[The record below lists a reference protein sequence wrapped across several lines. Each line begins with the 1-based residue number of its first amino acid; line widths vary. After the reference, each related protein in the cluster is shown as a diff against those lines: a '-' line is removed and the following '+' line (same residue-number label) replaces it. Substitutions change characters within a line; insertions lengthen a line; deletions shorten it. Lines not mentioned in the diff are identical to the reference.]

1 MMDAALPYLWLIPAL
16 PFFGAGLMF
25 FLGRTIESPTD
36 LSEARPSRVPGIVC
50 SIAVAI
56 SFVVACGFC
65 LELYRFP
72 GQRFELRGGPW
83 FAGGE
88 WGLLLDP
95 LSAELVLLVS
105 GIGTLVHLY
114 STAYMS
120 RDGGQYRFFG
130 ALNFFVAMMQ
140 VLVLANNYVLLF
152 AGWEGVGFASYL
164 LIGFYYRRWQAGIA
178 GMKAFVINRAGDAA
192 MLLGILF
199 LLAKAGTTRFA
210 DVQASAANW
219 EPVQIT
225 LAATLLLIGAL
236 GKSAQFPLHIWLP
249 DAMEGPT
256 PVSALIHSATMVCA
270 GVYLIA
276 RSSFLFAHAP
286 EVSLAT
292 AIVGIISAL
301 LAATIALVENDIKR
315 VLAYSTISQIG
326 FMFVALGAG
335 AYTAAL
341 FHLFTHAFFKSLL
354 FLGSGSIIHALQ
366 GEQNLKHMGGLRKH
380 MPWTFRTM
388 MLAAL
393 ALSAVP
399 GFAGFFSKDA
409 IIGSTLHLP
418 NGWLFLAASLFTSLL
433 TACYSWRLIF
443 LAFFGE
449 PHADTSHAHESPWA
463 MTAPMLLLGAACIAA
478 GWAPSLIHWT
488 EWPLMLV
495 SALLA
500 LAGIALARRYYLVT
514 PESRRGWDQRFGPL
528 IRLLRNR
535 WYIDAL
541 YEEQILNG
549 IILRTAEGASLT
561 DELVIDGAAN
571 ATSWLTRK
579 ASGVLGWFDR
589 NVVDG
594 FVRISST
601 FIHALSSPTRG
612 LQTGFVQTYALLFV
626 VGVLAAL
633 GYYLSVSLR

>member
-1 MMDAALPYLWLIPAL
+1 MHAALPYLWLIPVL
-16 PFFGAGLMF
+16 PLAGACLMLL
-25 FLGRTIESPTD
+25 LGRTIDP
-36 LSEARPSRVPGIVC
+36 SEDRPSPLPGIIC
-50 SIAVAI
+50 SGAVAI
-56 SFVVACGFC
+56 SFFVAAACC
-65 LELYRFP
+65 LELYGLP
-72 GQRFELRGGPW
+72 GHHFELRGGPW

-88 WGLLLDP
+88 WALLLDP

-105 GIGTLVHLY
+105 GIGTLVHIY
-114 STAYMS
+114 STAYMK

-130 ALNFFVAMMQ
+130 ALNYFVAMMQ

-152 AGWEGVGFASYL
+152 AGWEGVGLASYL
-164 LIGFYYRRWQAGIA
+164 LIGFYYHRWKAGIA
-178 GMKAFVINRAGDAA
+178 GMKAFIINRAADAA
-192 MLLGILF
+192 MLVGILF
-199 LLAKAGTTRFA
+199 LLAKVGSTRFV
-210 DVQASAANW
+210 DVQASAAHW
-219 EPVQIT
+219 DSQQIT
-225 LAATLLLIGAL
+225 LAAALLVIGAL

-276 RSSFLFAHAP
+276 RSSFLFVPAP
-286 EVSLAT
+286 EVSVAT
-292 AIVGIISAL
+292 AIIGAVSAL

-326 FMFVALGAG
+326 FMFMALGAG

-354 FLGSGSIIHALQ
+354 FLGSGSIIHALH
-366 GEQNLKHMGGLRKH
+366 GEQNLKHMGGLRKR

-388 MLAAL
+388 VLAAL

-409 IIGSTLHLP
+409 ILGSTLHLP
-418 NGWLFLAASLFTSLL
+418 NAWLFLSAGLLTSLL

-449 PHADTSHAHESPWA
+449 ARTDLSHAHESPWA
-463 MTAPMLLLGAACIAA
+463 MTLPMLLLGVGCVCS
-478 GWAPSLIHWT
+478 GWVLPLIDWR

-500 LAGIALARRYYLVT
+500 LAGIELARRYYLVS
-514 PESRRGWDQRFGPL
+514 PESRQEWDQRFGPL
-528 IRLLRNR
+528 VRLLRNR

-541 YEEQILNG
+541 YEEHILNG
-549 IILRTAEGASLT
+549 VILRTAEGAALT
-561 DELVIDGAAN
+561 DTLVIDGGAN
-571 ATSWLTRK
+571 ASGWLTRK
-579 ASGVLGWFDR
+579 ASAVFGWFDR
-589 NVVDG
+589 NVIDG

-601 FIHALSSPTRG
+601 LVGALSSPTRG

-626 VGVLAAL
+626 MGVLAAL

>member
-1 MMDAALPYLWLIPAL
+1 MMNAALPYLWLIPAL
-16 PFFGAGLMF
+16 PLFGAGLMF
-25 FLGRTIESPTD
+25 FLGRTIETPVAGID
-36 LSEARPSRVPGIVC
+36 GRPSRVPGIIC

-56 SFVVACGFC
+56 SFLAACACC
-65 LELYRFP
+65 LELYRLP
-72 GQRFELRGGPW
+72 GHHFELRGGPW

-120 RDGGQYRFFG
+120 SDGGQYRFFG
-130 ALNFFVAMMQ
+130 GLNFFVAMMQ
-140 VLVLANNYVLLF
+140 VLVLANNYVLMF

-199 LLAKAGTTRFA
+199 LLAKAGTTHFA

-219 EPVQIT
+219 QPIQIT

-366 GEQNLKHMGGLRKH
+366 GEQNLKHMGGLRIQ

-388 MLAAL
+388 VLAAL

-418 NGWLFLAASLFTSLL
+418 NGWLFLAAGLFTSLL
-433 TACYSWRLIF
+433 TACYSWRLVF

-449 PHADTSHAHESPWA
+449 PHTDISHAHESPWA
-463 MTAPMLLLGAACIAA
+463 MTAPMLLLGAACIAS
-478 GWAPSLIHWT
+478 GWVPSLIHWA

-495 SALLA
+495 SALIA
-500 LAGIALARRYYLVT
+500 FAGIELARRYYLVT
-514 PESRRGWDQRFGPL
+514 PESRQDWDHRFGPL

-549 IILRTAEGASLT
+549 IILRTAEGAALT
-561 DELVIDGAAN
+561 DELAIDGAAN
-571 ATSWLTRK
+571 ATSWLARK
-579 ASGVLGWFDR
+579 ASSAFGWFDR

-601 FIHALSSPTRG
+601 FVHALSSPVRG
-612 LQTGFVQTYALLFV
+612 LQTGFVQTYAFLFV